1 MIKIE
6 KWKSLYTKTN
16 GLTKP
21 NSIDNL
27 LLAEERIKLEKSI
40 IQVLNSFL
48 DKGET
53 HVGIKI
59 YVEKVLRNDFV
70 EVMASNRPQKNE
82 SLEDWSA
89 KIFGDNKFGVVFNS
103 LESYDNEI
111 GELMCSIVS
120 PLLEHAGLPLGGLS
134 FLFFM
139 GNYGFTPFGIHKEA
153 IGEEGF
159 LFHLGPGEK
168 EFYTWDTEEFNAV
181 AHNTEVFHEV
191 EEMLPSS
198 KKYTLKSSSVMFIPH
213 QVFHIG
219 NSNEFSLSVV
229 MDYINPSKDYLEKEL
244 TKDNSNNEIEGYV
257 DLESISTKF
266 RKALDRRILK
276 LKSNGGLLNPS
287 LLNNKIRLPNGA
299 FSIKGKEVFP
309 IFAQDMGNGNIL
321 ILARGNEIVARYHN
335 NLKGVLLKLK
345 EGEVLTLQTLK
356 DYLFPEWELCDIYS
370 LVNDLMEVEAIEV
383 MK

>member
-139 GNYGFTPFGIHKEA
+139 GNYDFTPFGIHKEA

-181 AHNTEVFHEV
+181 AHNT
-191 EEMLPSS
+191 
-198 KKYTLKSSSVMFIPH
+198 
-213 QVFHIG
+213 
-219 NSNEFSLSVV
+219 
-229 MDYINPSKDYLEKEL
+229 
-244 TKDNSNNEIEGYV
+244 
-257 DLESISTKF
+257 
-266 RKALDRRILK
+266 
-276 LKSNGGLLNPS
+276 
-287 LLNNKIRLPNGA
+287 
-299 FSIKGKEVFP
+299 
-309 IFAQDMGNGNIL
+309 
-321 ILARGNEIVARYHN
+321 
-335 NLKGVLLKLK
+335 
-345 EGEVLTLQTLK
+345 
-356 DYLFPEWELCDIYS
+356 
-370 LVNDLMEVEAIEV
+370 
-383 MK
+383 